1 MICLG
6 DSDKGLPID
15 ETTYSK
21 LLKLLTLITSYKVPV
36 RQKLTILE
44 EEYHIATTRKLEE
57 EFNTM
62 CNWSEG
68 IIERIRK
75 DVINEVTDEVT
86 QKSNERAIIN
96 VMQSFNISFEK
107 ACESLQLDPSD
118 YSSLK
123 ERMPDTTSL

>member
-6 DSDKGLPID
+6 DPDKGLPID

-123 ERMPDTTSL
+123 E